1 MNFPAMIENEKK
13 RERDKKNVESIFVN
27 EMNTYN
33 WQVTN
38 YHKQKHIR

>member
-13 RERDKKNVESIFVN
+13 KKRERERDKKNMESIFVN

-38 YHKQKHIR
+38 